1 MFTYTK
7 ILVALLFAGL
17 TLLLSGC
24 VFAVGGAITTVPLV

>member
-1 MFTYTK
+1 MK

-24 VFAVGGAITTVPLV
+24 VFATGTVISTVPIM

>member
-24 VFAVGGAITTVPLV
+24 VFVAGTGISTVPIL